1 MSETTG
7 KHERRRKLVVRWML
21 LSLALVAGLALLDH
35 SYSTPEGMWDAP
47 EIGARG
53 YSYLDFK
60 DGKVE
65 TVTPDK
71 RFSLGEYGR
80 KQGQWFFYGQSNQ
93 VLRLK
98 PSVFKLR
105 ILYEDGREAERP
117 RPRLFLK
124 PQDKSE

>member
-1 MSETTG
+1 
-7 KHERRRKLVVRWML
+7 
-21 LSLALVAGLALLDH
+21 
-35 SYSTPEGMWDAP
+35 MWDAP
-47 EIGARG
+47 EIGVQG
-53 YSYLDFK
+53 YSYLEFK

-65 TVTPDK
+65 NVISGK
-71 RFSLGEYGR
+71 RFLLGEYGR
-80 KQGQWFFYGQSNQ
+80 KQGQWFFCGQSNQ

-124 PQDKSE
+124 PQDKSS

>member
-1 MSETTG
+1 MSETTA
-7 KHERRRKLVVRWML
+7 KHEQRRKLVVRGM
-21 LSLALVAGLALLDH
+21 LSLLVLVAGFALLDYN
-35 SYSTPEGMWDAP
+35 YSTPEGMWDAP
-47 EIGARG
+47 EIGVQGRP
-53 YSYLDFK
+53 YLEFK

-65 TVTPDK
+65 TVTPVK
-71 RFSLGEYGR
+71 RHPLGEYGR

-124 PQDKSE
+124 PQDKSS